1 MFKYSLFL
9 LSFYLLILSIIE
21 RRLLNSLII
30 PKNLYISQYSYIS
43 FCFIYFY
50 FLLLDGILIL
60 FMNWS
65 LHHYEISFFIPGY
78 FVCIKSTLFG
88 GFSDSPVAKTPHSQC
103 SGPEFHTWTRT
114 HKLQLRV
121 LMLQDSKY
129 SAITTK
135 FDSPMCSSKDPG
147 SQISK

>member
-1 MFKYSLFL
+1 MFKYSIFL
-9 LSFYLLILSIIE
+9 LSFYLLILSVIE
-21 RRLLNSLII
+21 RRFLNSLII
-30 PKNLYISQYSYIS
+30 PKNLYISLYSYIS

-50 FLLLDGILIL
+50 FLLLDGIYIL

-103 SGPEFHTWTRT
+103 SGPEFQKGKVAFIRKPATQSEGGFI
-114 HKLQLRV
+114 LQNQ
-121 LMLQDSKY
+121 LQ
-129 SAITTK
+129 IQLGHEN
-135 FDSPMCSSKDPG
+135 F
-147 SQISK
+147 